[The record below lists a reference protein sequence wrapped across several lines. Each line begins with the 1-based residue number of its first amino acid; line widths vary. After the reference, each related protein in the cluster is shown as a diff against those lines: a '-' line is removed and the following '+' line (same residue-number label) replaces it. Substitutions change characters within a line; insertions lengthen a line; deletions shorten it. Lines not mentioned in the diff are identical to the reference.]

1 MKPGVGYATRGRAGA
16 RCFLH
21 HGPSRRNGQSP
32 FRGDAASITSMAE
45 TTQTVEERLQGIGT
59 QLDWVREYL

>member
-1 MKPGVGYATRGRAGA
+1 V
-16 RCFLH
+16 
-21 HGPSRRNGQSP
+21 
-32 FRGDAASITSMAE
+32 AE